1 MSSDPKLRE
10 RTEAEVRRKGEED
23 REGEGR
29 YFLLLLLLLKS
40 MGNE

>member
-10 RTEAEVRRKGEED
+10 RTEVRRKGEED